1 MNAPLL
7 QAGTIVG
14 DRYQIHGTLA
24 VSASASTYTATASD
38 GHGVV
43 IKMFPPALAQR
54 GDLMGMLQQYNGAIN
69 ALPEAAAVRVLDA
82 GYDGPTGAPFVASEY
97 VAWPSL
103 ATMVSQGHATLDRAT
118 ALLTALA
125 RSLEPAHAMQ
135 MPHQS
140 LRPTNVFVA
149 PVGGAVRLTDFG
161 TMVPRGAMF
170 GPDEL
175 GPALAFLAPE
185 QLPPGTPAGAAADT
199 FTAILVM
206 FYAMT
211 GVSFWRSCQ
220 TASVDPNAWRTE
232 VASPPRAS
240 DRAREV
246 GVAFPS
252 SLDPVFA
259 RALAYQPSDRYPSI
273 GALAQAFAAAVQDA
287 ASMPAV
293 PVATAPAQPRLG
305 KKGTMML
312 GAEGSAEV
320 IAAAQAAQAAAQQQQ
335 QANAA
340 SALPPFPPPG
350 APTPAIPP
358 PPSPGASAPFS
369 PAPLPAVPMMDD
381 AGLPSTKKKS
391 SRLVVA
397 LVAIPVLGV
406 LLGGAWFAFSGSGD
420 KPANSSHA
428 ATSSSPPDPSTSSS
442 SPAVAVTSAA
452 PVEVASATPSA
463 TPAAD
468 TPNVTLSCDPAC
480 DDIKVDGK
488 SITSPLTLAPG
499 IHRVSV
505 AKGGFLPQNDS
516 IKIVAGVPFSKE
528 YKLKEP
534 SAPSGP
540 SSPNPKKPCGTF
552 VNPCKK

>member
-1 MNAPLL
+1 
-7 QAGTIVG
+7 
-14 DRYQIHGTLA
+14 
-24 VSASASTYTATASD
+24 
-38 GHGVV
+38 
-43 IKMFPPALAQR
+43 
-54 GDLMGMLQQYNGAIN
+54 
-69 ALPEAAAVRVLDA
+69 
-82 GYDGPTGAPFVASEY
+82 
-97 VAWPSL
+97 
-103 ATMVSQGHATLDRAT
+103 
-118 ALLTALA
+118 
-125 RSLEPAHAMQ
+125 
-135 MPHQS
+135 
-140 LRPTNVFVA
+140 
-149 PVGGAVRLTDFG
+149 
-161 TMVPRGAMF
+161 MF

-185 QLPPGTPAGAAADT
+185 QLPPGTSAGAAADT

-211 GVSFWRSCQ
+211 GAPFWRSCQ
-220 TASVDPNAWRTE
+220 TSSVDPNAWRVE
-232 VASPPRAS
+232 VSSPPRAS

-246 GVAFPS
+246 GVAFPAA
-252 SLDPVFA
+252 LDPVFA
-259 RALAYQPSDRYPSI
+259 RALAVQPADRYPSI

-293 PVATAPAQPRLG
+293 PVAATPAPAPAQPRLG

-320 IAAAQAAQAAAQQQQ
+320 IAAAQAAQAAAAQQS
-335 QANAA
+335 AA
-340 SALPPFPPPG
+340 GLASFPSALPPSG
-350 APTPAIPP
+350 GPTPAIPP
-358 PPSPGASAPFS
+358 PPSPGSSAPFS

-381 AGLPSTKKKS
+381 AGLPSTKKKN
-391 SRLVVA
+391 SRLIVA

-406 LLGGAWFAFSGSGD
+406 VAGGAWFALAGGSSSSD
-420 KPANSSHA
+420 PAAA
-428 ATSSSPPDPSTSSS
+428 ATSSTSS
-442 SPAVAVTSAA
+442 SPATTASVLPPTPSTSASAA
-452 PVEVASATPSA
+452 PVETAAATATAS
-463 TPAAD
+463 AAD
-468 TPNVTLSCDPAC
+468 TPNVTLSCDPTC

-505 AKGGFLPQNDS
+505 AKGGFLPQNDA

-540 SSPNPKKPCGTF
+540 SPNPKKPCGTF